1 MNEQINPQGTFVP
14 AKCPNC
20 GGVFPVNPSQECC
33 VCQFCQQPVITANAM
48 QNYQANHSNDR
59 TGFVA
64 ATPVPPQEPP
74 KKKHTLLWVLG
85 WIFCFPI
92 PLTILM
98 LRNKTMNKKVKYG
111 IIAAGWIVYLL
122 IMVIPRTGGN
132 RSSEQPQE
140 TPQKPVVTELVPD
153 ESNTEKTTKTAAES
167 AAPTTTEPVEEAPA
181 ETELPA
187 VESSEQ
193 ELSAQDIQDM
203 VTNGDYSLVTP
214 EFKAFMDSYEVFY
227 DNYIAFMQK
236 YNSDEGDMMAMLN
249 DYMAMM
255 TELQEWTEK
264 IDAIDE
270 KTLSPADD
278 AYYLLVTLRVEK
290 KLLSAM

>member
-1 MNEQINPQGTFVP
+1 MNEQINPQGAFVP

-20 GGVFPVNPSQECC
+20 GGEFPVNPSQECC
-33 VCQFCQQPVITANAM
+33 VCQFCQQPLITANVI
-48 QNYQANHSNDR
+48 QNYQANHSSDR
-59 TGFVA
+59 AGFA
-64 ATPVPPQEPP
+64 SAPFVPPQEPP

-85 WIFCFPI
+85 WLFCFPI

-98 LRNKTMNKKVKYG
+98 LRKKDMNPKAKYG

-122 IMVIPRTGGN
+122 LMVIPRASGT
-132 RSSEQPQE
+132 RSAEQPQE
-140 TPQKPVVTELVPD
+140 TPQKPVVTEHIPD
-153 ESNTEKTTKTAAES
+153 ESSAAGTTKKGTETTV
-167 AAPTTTEPVEEAPA
+167 PTSTEPVEAAPA
-181 ETELPA
+181 ETEPPA
-187 VESSEQ
+187 EESSEQ
-193 ELSAQDIQDM
+193 ELSAQDIKDM
-203 VTNGDYSLVTP
+203 IANGDYSLVTP
-214 EFKAFMDSYEVFY
+214 EFKAFLDSYEAFY

-236 YNSDEGDMMAMLN
+236 YNSGEGDMMAMLN

-255 TELQEWTEK
+255 SELQEWTEK

-290 KLLSAM
+290 KLLAAM

>member
-20 GGVFPVNPSQECC
+20 GGEFPVNPSQECC

-59 TGFVA
+59 AGFVA
-64 ATPVPPQEPP
+64 APPVPPQEPP

-98 LRNKTMNKKVKYG
+98 LRNKTLNNKVRYG

-132 RSSEQPQE
+132 RGAEQPQE
-140 TPQKPVVTELVPD
+140 TPQKPVVTERVPD
-153 ESNTEKTTKTAAES
+153 ESNTKKTTKPAAETT
-167 AAPTTTEPVEEAPA
+167 APTTTEPVDEAPA

-187 VESSEQ
+187 EESAEQ

-214 EFKAFMDSYEVFY
+214 EFKAFMDSYEAFY

-236 YNSDEGDMMAMLN
+236 YNSGEGDMMAMLN
-249 DYMAMM
+249 DYMTMM

-278 AYYLLVTLRVEK
+278 AYYLLVTLGIEK